1 MRRYDIERAVLAAS
15 LPGPSVAL
23 MLTLC
28 TRIYRDEGVIPPAEQ
43 PSLTRL
49 AADTGY
55 DRSTVIRHLAELEAA
70 GWVIRIRP
78 PKWLAQ
84 TVHATTAYAMRVPP
98 GYAQARGTLPRALGA
113 RSGEARRLA
122 AQALAAQ
129 ADEARRAALGDLGDG
144 SGEAGGAA
152 PHSSDRAESRHP
164 DPAAGARCPHGVE
177 SGDVPA
183 PRTGKPRCPMCR
195 IEAADV
201 QR

>member
-15 LPGPSVAL
+15 LPGPSVAI

-28 TRIYRDEGVIPPAEQ
+28 TRIYRDEGIIPPAEQ

-55 DRSTVIRHLAELEAA
+55 DRSTIIRHLALLERA
-70 GWVIRIRP
+70 GWVIRVRP

-98 GYAQARGTLPRALGA
+98 GYAQARGSLPRALGA
-113 RSGEARRLA
+113 RSGEARRTA

-129 ADEARRAALGDLGDG
+129 HEEARRAALGELGDT
-144 SGEAGGAA
+144 GGAA
-152 PHSSDRAESRHP
+152 RGGPPHSTDTAETRHP
-164 DPAAGARCPHGVE
+164 DPAAGTRCPHGVE
-177 SGDVPA
+177 NGDVPA
-183 PRTGKPRCPMCR
+183 RRTGKPKCPLCR
-195 IEAADV
+195 QEGDW
-201 QR
+201 